1 MKALSKTTRI
11 ILLAITA
18 LYVIF
23 VMPFWGPHKIAF
35 QQIWTNNNINYDIF
49 WQMRFPRVLIA
60 FCAGSIFALGGV
72 VFQALFRNPLVSPF
86 TLGVTSG
93 ASFGAAMYI
102 FLGLSFSIIGLSG
115 ISLFAFLGALLSVF
129 IVWRLAK
136 IKRVVS
142 TTTVLLAGVAV
153 SFFFSSLIMFIQ
165 YISGVA
171 QSFKISRWLMGG
183 FFTFGYSEVANVLP
197 FTVIGFL
204 VIWLF
209 SHELN
214 LLTTGD
220 ELARSRGVDTARTSQ
235 FLIVLISFLIGGVVA
250 VCGPIAFIGI
260 IIPHICRL
268 MIGSDHRYLS
278 LASFLFGGIFL
289 VVCDGLA
296 RVVIAPAEMP
306 VGIITALIGGPF
318 FVWLLVSRSSDEA
331 VSF

>member
-1 MKALSKTTRI
+1 MKSLSRKTRLV
-11 ILLAITA
+11 LLALTA
-18 LYVIF
+18 VYVIY
-23 VMPFWGPHKIAF
+23 VMPFWGPHKIAL
-35 QQIWTNNNINYDIF
+35 QQIWEKGNTSYDIF
-49 WQMRFPRVLIA
+49 WQMRFPRVLMG

-102 FLGLSFSIIGLSG
+102 FLGLSFTILGLSG
-115 ISLFAFLGALLSVF
+115 ISLFAFLGALLSVW

-142 TTTVLLAGVAV
+142 TNTILLAGVAV

-165 YISGVA
+165 YLSGVA

-183 FFTFGYSEVANVLP
+183 FFTFGYSDVLNILP
-197 FTVIGFL
+197 FTIVGFL
-204 VIWLF
+204 AIWFF

-220 ELARSRGVDTARTSQ
+220 DLAKSRGVDTARTSR

-260 IIPHICRL
+260 IVPHMCRIF
-268 MIGSDHRYLS
+268 IGTDHRYLT

-289 VVCDGLA
+289 VVCDGIA